1 MRQELYEVLSKPKK
15 IERRIER
22 YNIQIA
28 KLEHILLP
36 RGITYDRD
44 KVQSSQQDKLGAVA
58 AEINDLEQNRAQA
71 AVEYNAALKAVN
83 ALMQCLTQ
91 DSEIDL
97 ISKRYVEGKS
107 FRQIAIEM
115 DYSEDG
121 IYSLHRRTIKKIEIA
136 QLNTV
141 QHVIL

>member
-1 MRQELYEVLSKPKK
+1 M
-15 IERRIER
+15 
-22 YNIQIA
+22 
-28 KLEHILLP
+28 
-36 RGITYDRD
+36 
-44 KVQSSQQDKLGAVA
+44 QSSQQDKLGAVA